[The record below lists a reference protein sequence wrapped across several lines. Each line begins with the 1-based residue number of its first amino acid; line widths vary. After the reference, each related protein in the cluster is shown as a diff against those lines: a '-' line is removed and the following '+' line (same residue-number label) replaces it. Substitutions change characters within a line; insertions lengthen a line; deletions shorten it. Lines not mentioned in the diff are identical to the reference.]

1 MLLADIEAARGK
13 AMNRITIIGDGAW
26 GTALALLLHSKGYGV
41 KIWGNFPEYIEEQRE
56 KRENY
61 KFLPGIKI
69 PPDINYTVDLAEA
82 AERAELFVCA
92 VPTQFMR
99 SVFTKF
105 AANYPKGVPVVS
117 VAKGIE
123 QETLKRCTEV
133 LTEFLEG
140 VPIAALSGP
149 SHAEEVAR
157 KVPTAVVI
165 ASRDA
170 QLSRSL
176 QDAFMTKFFRV
187 YTQEDVIGV
196 ELGGALKNVIAL
208 AAGMCDGLGYGDN
221 TKSTL
226 LTRGLVEISRL
237 GVAAGA
243 KRLTFT
249 GLSGIGDLITTSFSR
264 HSRNRALGEKIGQG
278 MSLGQVLESTE
289 KVAEGVWTTVSSRE
303 LAQKLSVAVPITDE
317 VYKVLFEGKDP
328 RLAVVDLM
336 TRSKKREIEDL
347 K

>member
-1 MLLADIEAARGK
+1 
-13 AMNRITIIGDGAW
+13 MNRITIIGDGAW
-26 GTALALLLHSKGYGV
+26 GTALALLLHSKGYSV
-41 KIWGNFPEYIEEQRE
+41 KIWGNFPDYIEEQRE

-69 PPDINYTVDLAEA
+69 PRDINYTADLVDA

-92 VPTQFMR
+92 VPTQFIR
-99 SVFTKF
+99 SVFKKF
-105 AANYPKGVPVVS
+105 APHYPRGVPVVS

-123 QETLKRCTEV
+123 QKTLKRCTEV
-133 LTEFLEG
+133 LAEFLEDA
-140 VPIAALSGP
+140 PLAALSGP

-157 KVPTAVVI
+157 NVPTAVVI
-165 ASRDA
+165 ASKDR

-176 QDAFMTKFFRV
+176 QDTFMATFFRV
-187 YTQEDVIGV
+187 YTQEDIIGV

-243 KRLTFT
+243 ERLTFT

-278 MSLGQVLESTE
+278 MSLQQVLESTE
-289 KVAEGVWTTVSSRE
+289 KVAEGVWTTISSRE
-303 LAQKLSVAVPITDE
+303 LAQKLGVAVPITDE
-317 VYKVLFEGKDP
+317 ANKVLFEGKDP
-328 RLAVVDLM
+328 RHAVVNLM
-336 TRSKKREIEDL
+336 TRSKKQEIEDL

>member
-1 MLLADIEAARGK
+1 MS
-13 AMNRITIIGDGAW
+13 RITIIGDGAW
-26 GTALALLLHSKGYGV
+26 GTALALLVHSKGYTV

-61 KFLPGIKI
+61 KFLPGIEI
-69 PPDINYTVDLAEA
+69 PRDIQYTADLAEA
-82 AERAELFVCA
+82 ADRAELFVCA
-92 VPTQFMR
+92 VPTQFIR
-99 SVFTKF
+99 SVFKRF
-105 AANYPKGVPVVS
+105 AVYYPKGVPVVS

-123 QETLKRCTEV
+123 QKTLKRCTEV
-133 LTEFLEG
+133 LEEFLENT
-140 VPIAALSGP
+140 PLAALSGP

-157 KVPTAVVI
+157 SVPTAVVI
-165 ASRDA
+165 ASRDRKLA
-170 QLSRSL
+170 RSL
-176 QDAFMTKFFRV
+176 QDTFMAQFFRV

-196 ELGGALKNVIAL
+196 ELGGALKNIIAL

-221 TKSTL
+221 TKSAL

-243 KRLTFT
+243 ERLTFT

-264 HSRNRALGEKIGQG
+264 HSRNRSLGEKIGQG
-278 MSLGQVLESTE
+278 TSLREVLESTE
-289 KVAEGVWTTVSSRE
+289 KVAEGVWTTISSRE

-317 VYKVLFEGKDP
+317 VYMVLFEAKDP
-328 RLAVVDLM
+328 RHAVVDLM
-336 TRSKKREIEDL
+336 TRSKKQEIEDL

>member
-1 MLLADIEAARGK
+1 MK
-13 AMNRITIIGDGAW
+13 RITIIGDGAW
-26 GTALALLLHSKGYGV
+26 GTALALLLHSKGYYV

-61 KFLPGIKI
+61 KFLPGVKI
-69 PPDINYTVDLAEA
+69 PRDINYTADLAAA
-82 AERAELFVCA
+82 AEKAELFVCA
-92 VPTQFMR
+92 VPTQFIR
-99 SVFTKF
+99 GVFERF
-105 AANYPKGVPVVS
+105 SAHYPRGVPVVS

-123 QETLKRCTEV
+123 QKTLKRCTEV
-133 LTEFLEG
+133 LEEFLG
-140 VPIAALSGP
+140 NVPLAALSGP

-157 KVPTAVVI
+157 NIPTAVVI
-165 ASRDA
+165 ASRNL

-176 QDAFMTKFFRV
+176 QDTFMTTFFRV
-187 YTQEDVIGV
+187 YTQDDIIGV

-243 KRLTFT
+243 ERLTFS

-264 HSRNRALGEKIGQG
+264 HSRNRTLGEKIGQG
-278 MSLGQVLESTE
+278 ISLPQVLESTE
-289 KVAEGVWTTVSSRE
+289 KVAEGVWTTISAREFAQRLRVS
-303 LAQKLSVAVPITDE
+303 VPITNE
-317 VYKVLFEGKDP
+317 VYKVLFDGKDS
-328 RLAVVDLM
+328 RQAVMDLM
-336 TRSKKREIEDL
+336 KRAKKQEIEDL
-347 K
+347 

>member
-1 MLLADIEAARGK
+1 
-13 AMNRITIIGDGAW
+13 MNRISIIGDGAW
-26 GTALALLLHSKGYGV
+26 GTALALLLHSKGYNM

-56 KRENY
+56 KSENY

-69 PPDINYTVDLAEA
+69 PRDINYTADLADA

-92 VPTQFMR
+92 VPTQFIR
-99 SVFTKF
+99 SVFEKF
-105 AANYPKGVPVVS
+105 APHYPKGVPVVS

-123 QETLKRCTEV
+123 QKTLKRCTEV
-133 LTEFLEG
+133 LAEFLKG
-140 VPIAALSGP
+140 APLAALSGP

-157 KVPTAVVI
+157 KVPTAVVV
-165 ASRDA
+165 ASKNC

-176 QDAFMTKFFRV
+176 QDIFMTTFFRV
-187 YTQEDVIGV
+187 YTQEDIIGV
-196 ELGGALKNVIAL
+196 ELGGALKNVVAL

-243 KRLTFT
+243 ERLTFT

-264 HSRNRALGEKIGQG
+264 HSRNRSLGEKIGQG
-278 MSLGQVLESTE
+278 MSLRQAMESTE

-303 LAQKLSVAVPITDE
+303 LARKLGVAVPITDE
-317 VYKVLFEGKDP
+317 AHKVLFEEKDP
-328 RLAVVDLM
+328 HHAVVDLM
-336 TRSKKREIEDL
+336 TRSKKQEIEDL
-347 K
+347 E